1 MSFPGGSELLIVL
14 LIVLVFFGASR
25 LPKLARSMG
34 QAGKEFKSGLKEG
47 YKEQPV
53 EGPCPF
59 CQVEVPADSKF
70 CPGCGKSSDDI
81 VAEKTRIAAE
91 GTEGKKPA

>member
-1 MSFPGGSELLIVL
+1 MGSFGPGEMLLVL
-14 LIVLVFFGASR
+14 LVLLLLFGASR

-34 QAGKEFKSGLKEG
+34 QASKEFKTGLKEG

-59 CQVEVPADSKF
+59 CKANVPADSKF
-70 CPGCGKSSDDI
+70 CPGCGKSSEEI
-81 VAEKTRIAAE
+81 VAEKNKQASADS
-91 GTEGKKPA
+91 

>member
-1 MSFPGGSELLIVL
+1 MGIPGGWELMGVLLIVL
-14 LIVLVFFGASR
+14 LLFGASR

-34 QAGKEFKSGLKEG
+34 QAGKEFKEGMKEG

-59 CQVEVPADSKF
+59 CNASVPAEAKF
-70 CPGCGKSSDDI
+70 CPGCSKSASEI
-81 VAEKTRIAAE
+81 VAEKSKNAAAA
-91 GTEGKKPA
+91 TSKTP

>member
-1 MSFPGGSELLIVL
+1 MSFPGGGELFVVL
-14 LIVLVFFGASR
+14 LIILVLFGASR

-34 QAGKEFKSGLKEG
+34 QAGKEFKTGMKEG
-47 YKEQPV
+47 YVEEPV

-59 CQVEVPADSKF
+59 CQVQVPSDSKF

-81 VAEKTRIAAE
+81 VAEKARIAAE
-91 GTEGKKPA
+91 GKKPA

>member
-1 MSFPGGSELLIVL
+1 MGIPGGPELFVILLIILVL
-14 LIVLVFFGASR
+14 FGASR

-47 YKEQPV
+47 YVDQPV

-59 CQVEVPADSKF
+59 CQVQVPADSKF

-81 VAEKTRIAAE
+81 VAEKARIAAE
-91 GTEGKKPA
+91 GKKSA

>member
-1 MSFPGGSELLIVL
+1 MSLPGGPELLIVL
-14 LIVLVFFGASR
+14 VIVMLLFGASR

-34 QAGKEFKSGLKEG
+34 QAGKEFKEGMKEG

-59 CQVEVPADSKF
+59 CGVEVAPDSKF
-70 CPGCGKSSDDI
+70 CPGCGKSSADI
-81 VAEKTRIAAE
+81 LAEKVRQQPKSA
-91 GTEGKKPA
+91 